1 MTLREGY
8 VLSIPETTKYL
19 WKRLGKSISISC
31 LSPHPLFLPGIFSI
45 SLPRERSSSLSIRHS
60 SFQILEALSG
70 RSPSERTDADT
81 AGSEVGQPQEQQSA
95 AEDGVVDRS
104 AGLTR
109 SAPVYPASLRGSGR
123 GPLSEARSQSQRMAI
138 RRSSTS
144 SEPSGAAESDRDVQ
158 FLTWKE
164 PPSLRRIGSG
174 RDRRG
179 GSGRQQQRPLPS
191 RTASVGSISSTGAQI
206 SLMHAG
212 TSGSAASSRRRQ
224 SEPKGDFWDP
234 LGLLTDIGSR
244 MPPSSSAKSPA
255 PPPSSQGEG
264 KSMREPLLE
273 ETSATEE
280 KGNNDNDGDTKE

>member
-1 MTLREGY
+1 MSYQLLQPRCTFRDDSESPSQYLASHLHR
-8 VLSIPETTKYL
+8 LSAL
-19 WKRLGKSISISC
+19 
-31 LSPHPLFLPGIFSI
+31 LSM

-70 RSPSERTDADT
+70 RSTSERTNADT
-81 AGSEVGQPQEQQSA
+81 AGSEVDQPQEQQPA
-95 AEDGVVDRS
+95 VEDGVVDRS

-109 SAPVYPASLRGSGR
+109 SAPVYPASLRGPR
-123 GPLSEARSQSQRMAI
+123 GGSLSEVRSQSQRMAI

-179 GSGRQQQRPLPS
+179 GSGKQQQRPLSS
-191 RTASVGSISSTGAQI
+191 RTASVGSISSTGPQM

-212 TSGSAASSRRRQ
+212 TPGSASSSRRRQ

-234 LGLLTDIGSR
+234 LGLLSDIGSR
-244 MPPSSSAKSPA
+244 ASASSSAKSPA

-264 KSMREPLLE
+264 KSTREPLLE
-273 ETSATEE
+273 ETSAMEE
-280 KGNNDNDGDTKE
+280 KGNNNDGDTRD